1 MLRRPLVAPPE
12 PKVHPSVRAITS
24 SERRGE
30 VTDALAAWSEWRW
43 QASPVRSH
51 PGPMPDDCCDRRLAI
66 SLTPSERDYLIS
78 LAAPS
83 TTETA
88 AVASTR
94 DRLEGKSL
102 AATAGTNFGRDT
114 HEAALGS
121 SVTSVKLSI
130 TEVAVLRSALST
142 SETPLRVSLGSKLEL
157 LHEALVAQS
166 SPSGQSLATVA
177 ASVGLSAASE
187 PPDVVPLTVLTGCL
201 GAGKTTVIR
210 SLIDQLPD
218 GYTCAPTLGR
228 VPHDRLNRALPP
240 G

>member
-1 MLRRPLVAPPE
+1 MAGLAGAQPPW
-12 PKVHPSVRAITS
+12 A
-24 SERRGE
+24 
-30 VTDALAAWSEWRW
+30 
-43 QASPVRSH
+43 
-51 PGPMPDDCCDRRLAI
+51 MPDDCCDRRLAI

-218 GYTCAPTLGR
+218 GYTCAHTLGR